1 MPSRFFRSIR
11 ASAAPS
17 FDLFDNHARH
27 ADAELTRTLRVLDR
41 EARNISRLI
50 ATTTSALNLWA
61 AQSDQFTDDI
71 RAYLP
76 ADPDVYKGLAPQ
88 LPRLTIDSRTIDMLQ
103 SFYARL
109 ALAKNLILFFPA
121 RTSLPP
127 DGFAAEIV
135 HVRDAWRGIC
145 AAAIDVLRE
154 LHTLIVTRERHPSLP
169 PHDAL
174 RALTAARD
182 GGDIAMIAGRP
193 SVLGWAERRRTPR
206 IPIELAAIAS
216 FAGQHWTV
224 AVTDVS
230 SGGFGLANAASL
242 PRGRT
247 LRLRLDTGRN
257 FEGRIAWIDGDRA
270 GFMLDEDM
278 TATDPLL
285 DPSHARAAPDL
296 RSA

>member
-17 FDLFDNHARH
+17 FGLFDNHAHH
-27 ADAELTRTLRVLDR
+27 ADAELTRTLRVLER

-50 ATTTSALNLWA
+50 ATTTSALNAWA
-61 AQSDQFTDDI
+61 TRSDQFSDDI

-76 ADPDVYKGLAPQ
+76 ADPEIYKGLAPQ
-88 LPRLTIDSRTIDMLQ
+88 LPRLAIDSRTIGMLQ

-127 DGFAAEIV
+127 AGFAAEIA
-135 HVRDAWRGIC
+135 HVRDAWRGI
-145 AAAIDVLRE
+145 AATAIDILRE
-154 LHTLIVTRERHPSLP
+154 LHTLIITRERHPSLP

-174 RALTAARD
+174 RALAAARD
-182 GGDIAMIAGRP
+182 GGDTAMIAGRP
-193 SVLGWAERRRTPR
+193 SVMDWAERRRTPR
-206 IPIELAAIAS
+206 MPIDMAAVAS
-216 FAGQHWTV
+216 FAGQHWNV

-230 SGGFGLANAASL
+230 SGGFGLANAASV

-247 LRLRLDTGRN
+247 LRLRLDNGRN
-257 FEGRIAWIDGDRA
+257 FEGRIAWIDGARA
-270 GFMLDEDM
+270 GFMLDAELS
-278 TATDPLL
+278 T
-285 DPSHARAAPDL
+285 L
-296 RSA
+296 R